1 MSYKKTTIHIT
12 GNMIFLRFQIAQD
25 YWTQII
31 FTFSKST
38 QNKNIYLK
46 KKKQQIIEVWEILST
61 KRVYSFSLHCHEQK
75 YLIICSYLY

>member
-25 YWTQII
+25 CWIQVI

-46 KKKQQIIEVWEILST
+46 KKKQ
-61 KRVYSFSLHCHEQK
+61 K
-75 YLIICSYLY
+75 

>member
-1 MSYKKTTIHIT
+1 MHKILEKRGMSYKKTTIHIT

-25 YWTQII
+25 CWIQVI

-46 KKKQQIIEVWEILST
+46 KKKQ
-61 KRVYSFSLHCHEQK
+61 K
-75 YLIICSYLY
+75 

>member
-1 MSYKKTTIHIT
+1 MHKILEQRGMSYKKTTIHIT

-25 YWTQII
+25 CGIQVI

-46 KKKQQIIEVWEILST
+46 KKKQ
-61 KRVYSFSLHCHEQK
+61 K
-75 YLIICSYLY
+75 